1 MAMHVAVAI
10 SGRGSNL
17 DALLRALPPGSAAEV
32 VLVISNR
39 AEAGGLAIAR
49 ARGIASVVLADPA
62 DPSVWLEALRDA
74 RADLLV
80 LAGYLKLVPSEVVAR
95 WRGRIINVHPA
106 LLPEFGGPGMYGRR
120 VHEAVLQAGVRET
133 GASVHL
139 VDEVYDRGEL
149 LAQERVPVLPGDTAD
164 TLAGREYPVLAAAEA
179 GRPIPLAT
187 SDSCRAR

>member
-1 MAMHVAVAI
+1 MAMHLAVAI

-120 VHEAVLQAGVRET
+120 VHEAVIAAGVAE
-133 GASVHL
+133 SSIVIHL
-139 VDEVYDRGEL
+139 VDAEYDRGPEI
-149 LAQERVPVLPGDTAD
+149 ARRAVPVEPGDSPEALEKRVTSLEPEFFVR
-164 TLAGREYPVLAAAEA
+164 TLKRISERSLAL
-179 GRPIPLAT
+179 P
-187 SDSCRAR
+187 